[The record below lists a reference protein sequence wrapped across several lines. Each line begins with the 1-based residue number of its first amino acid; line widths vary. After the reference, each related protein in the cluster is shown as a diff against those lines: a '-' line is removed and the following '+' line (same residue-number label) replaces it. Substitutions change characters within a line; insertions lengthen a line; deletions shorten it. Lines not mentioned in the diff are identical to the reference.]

1 MNKLEHLD
9 SWHSDWSQL
18 RAVVYGLGV
27 TGFSVADT
35 LSELGANVFVIA
47 DKADEKS
54 LDVLEVLGVK
64 HLVGASKQ
72 DSISAMK
79 SFGAELVVTSPG
91 IKPDDELLV
100 ATGRLDIPIWTD
112 IDLAWRVRDK
122 SGIPSQW
129 LCITG
134 TNGKTTVTQLVEQMM
149 LSAGIKAAS
158 CGNIGVPILD
168 VVRNPANFEVLVVEL
183 SSFQLHYINEI
194 SPLVSAVLNIAD
206 DHLDWHGSF
215 EVYANTK
222 GKIYNNTS
230 VCCVYN
236 VADTLTH
243 QLMESS
249 SNSSTAQAV
258 GFTVNTPAP
267 NEVGWVEDLLIDRAF
282 IDDPSVAE
290 ELANLEDL
298 KHIALVSPHLISNI
312 AAASAI
318 ARAAGVQPQEI
329 ASALREFRLDAHRIE
344 LVLEKDGIS
353 WVDDSKATNPHAAG
367 AALATFD
374 SVIWVVGGLLKGV
387 DVAPLVERY
396 AKKLKAAI
404 VIGLDREP
412 VLAALSLHAPDTKVF
427 EITVEATEVMT
438 AVVKIASSMAVTG
451 DTVLLAPAAA
461 SMDQFKDYADRGNA
475 FAQAIK
481 KEVS

>member
-1 MNKLEHLD
+1 
-9 SWHSDWSQL
+9 
-18 RAVVYGLGV
+18 
-27 TGFSVADT
+27 
-35 LSELGANVFVIA
+35 
-47 DKADEKS
+47 
-54 LDVLEVLGVK
+54 
-64 HLVGASKQ
+64 
-72 DSISAMK
+72 
-79 SFGAELVVTSPG
+79 
-91 IKPDDELLV
+91 
-100 ATGRLDIPIWTD
+100 
-112 IDLAWRVRDK
+112 
-122 SGIPSQW
+122 
-129 LCITG
+129 
-134 TNGKTTVTQLVEQMM
+134 
-149 LSAGIKAAS
+149 
-158 CGNIGVPILD
+158 
-168 VVRNPANFEVLVVEL
+168 
-183 SSFQLHYINEI
+183 
-194 SPLVSAVLNIAD
+194 
-206 DHLDWHGSF
+206 
-215 EVYANTK
+215 
-222 GKIYNNTS
+222 
-230 VCCVYN
+230 
-236 VADTLTH
+236 
-243 QLMESS
+243 
-249 SNSSTAQAV
+249 
-258 GFTVNTPAP
+258 
-267 NEVGWVEDLLIDRAF
+267 
-282 IDDPSVAE
+282 
-290 ELANLEDL
+290 
-298 KHIALVSPHLISNI
+298 LISNI

-427 EITVEATEVMT
+427 EITVEPTEVMT